1 MPKKDDTKWI
11 VEYIRDHSDRPMKI
25 KELARSIGIDQHD
38 YPAFRRTVKKLLDEG
53 KLVRLK
59 RNRLGIPE
67 KMDLVTG
74 TISVTKSGMG
84 FVAGDN
90 RDDEI
95 YIAPRD
101 LHTAFNGDRVMVRLK
116 PGVGFKGKKEGIV
129 ISIVERRTSKLVGV
143 YHVGD
148 HYDFVEPDS
157 KNIGRDIYIA
167 KDRGQGA
174 KEGEKVVVAV
184 DDWANPY
191 LNPEGRIIERLGRPG
206 DPGVDM
212 LAIIREYD
220 LPTEF
225 PQKVLD
231 EADAVAEDWS
241 DEVKRRIDLCQ
252 LTTLTIDPTDARDFD
267 DAVSIEMKN
276 GHYRLGVH
284 IADVSH
290 FVGSKSDLDEEAF
303 ERGTSVYFPD
313 RVIPMLPER
322 LSNDVCSLRPNRK
335 RLTYSVFMEFDHKG
349 DVIDYELFPAVIRS
363 RARLTYE
370 QVQEY
375 FDTGEV
381 TAKLDK
387 VADSLRLMRPLAQIL
402 HNRREEAGSLDF
414 DLPEAKIILDKQG
427 NVIEIG
433 NRVRTESHRLVEEFM
448 LAANRQVARH
458 FVKYGQPTLFRVH
471 DRPDMEKLEAFAH
484 LIGKFGYKF
493 PVSPTMPTRDFQ
505 RFLDKVKGK
514 PEEELVNE
522 LLLRSMKKAVY
533 QPDDIGHFGLA
544 FKHYLHFTS
553 PIRRY
558 PDLLVHRLLKYMK
571 NNKYPV
577 RLAQK
582 LGVILTNAGKQSS
595 DMERRAMEAE
605 RDAVK
610 AKQVSYMSGRVGSEY
625 DGIISGVTNFGFFVR
640 LVGPE
645 CDGLVRAST
654 LDDDYYRF
662 DEESYRLVGRRK
674 GKVFRLGDKVRV
686 GVLRVNVEDR
696 EIDLFVVPSREETP
710 KGKKTYGRRRSRRST
725 RKR

>member
-1 MPKKDDTKWI
+1 MPKEDITWI

-25 KELARSIGIDQHD
+25 KELARSIGISQRD
-38 YPAFRRTVKKLLDEG
+38 YPAFRRAVKKLLDEG

-59 RNRLGIPE
+59 RNRLGLPE
-67 KMDLVTG
+67 EMDLVTG

-129 ISIVERRTSKLVGV
+129 INIVERRTSKLVGV
-143 YHVGD
+143 YHVGEHSD
-148 HYDFVEPDS
+148 YVEPDS

-167 KDRGQGA
+167 KDRSGGA
-174 KEGEKVVVAV
+174 LDGEKVVAAV
-184 DDWANPY
+184 DDWTNPY
-191 LNPEGRIIERLGRPG
+191 LNPEGEVIERLGRPG

-241 DEVKRRIDLCQ
+241 AEVKRRIDLCP
-252 LTTLTIDPTDARDFD
+252 LTTLTIDPTDAKDFD

-290 FVGSKSDLDEEAF
+290 FVRSNSVLDKEAF

-335 RLTYSVFMEFDHKG
+335 RLTYSVVMEFDG
-349 DVIDYELFPAVIRS
+349 SGEVIDYELFPAVIRS

-370 QVQEY
+370 EVQEF

-381 TAKLDK
+381 SAKLER

-402 HNRREEAGSLDF
+402 HSRRETAGSLDF
-414 DLPEAKIILDKQG
+414 DLPEAKIILDKRG

-458 FVKYGQPTLFRVH
+458 FIKFGQPTLFRVH
-471 DRPDMEKLEAFAH
+471 DRPDMERLEAFSH
-484 LIGKFGYKF
+484 FMSKFGYKF

-505 RFLDKVKGK
+505 RFLVKVRGK

-533 QPDDIGHFGLA
+533 QPQDIGHFGLA

-558 PDLLVHRLLKYMK
+558 PDLLVHRLLKCMK

-595 DMERRAMEAE
+595 EMERRAMEAE
-605 RDAVK
+605 REAVK
-610 AKQVSYMSGRVGSEY
+610 AKQVSYMSGQVGSEY
-625 DGIISGVTNFGFFVR
+625 DGIISGVTNYGFFVR
-640 LVGPE
+640 LIGPE

-662 DEESYRLVGRRK
+662 DEESFRLVGRRK

-686 GVLRVNVEDR
+686 GVLRVDVEAR
-696 EIDLFVVPSREETP
+696 EIDLFVVSPREESP
-710 KGKKTYGRRRSRRST
+710 QKKKSYGRRKSRQAK

>member
-1 MPKKDDTKWI
+1 MPKDDITGI
-11 VEYIRDHSDRPMKI
+11 VEFIRDHSDRPMKI
-25 KELARSIGIDQHD
+25 KELARSIGISQRD

-59 RNRLGIPE
+59 RNRIGLPE
-67 KMDLVTG
+67 EMDLVTG

-95 YIAPRD
+95 YIAPGD
-101 LHTAFNGDRVMVRLK
+101 LHTAFDGDRVMVRLK
-116 PGVGFKGKKEGIV
+116 PGVGFKGKKEGLV
-129 ISIVERRTSKLVGV
+129 ITIVERRTSKLVGV
-143 YHVGD
+143 YHVGE
-148 HYDFVEPDS
+148 HYDYVEPDS

-167 KDRGQGA
+167 KNRGHGA
-174 KEGEKVVVAV
+174 VDGEKVVASV
-184 DDWANPY
+184 DEWTNPF
-191 LNPEGRIIERLGRPG
+191 LNPEGEIIERLGRPG

-241 DEVKRRIDLCQ
+241 AEVKRRVDLCQ
-252 LTTLTIDPTDARDFD
+252 LTTLTIDPTDAKDFD

-276 GHYRLGVH
+276 ARYRLGVH

-290 FVGSKSDLDEEAF
+290 FVRSNAVLDKEAF

-335 RLTYSVFMEFDHKG
+335 RLTYSVFMEFDRNG
-349 DVIDYELFPAVIRS
+349 DVIDYELYPAVIRS

-370 QVQEY
+370 EVQEF

-381 TAKLDK
+381 TAKLER
-387 VADSLRLMRPLAQIL
+387 VADSLRLMRPLAQLL

-414 DLPEAKIILDKQG
+414 DLPEAKITLDDKG

-433 NRVRTESHRLVEEFM
+433 NRVRTESHRIVEEFM

-458 FVKYGQPTLFRVH
+458 FVKYSQPTLFRVH
-471 DRPDMEKLEAFAH
+471 DRPDMERLEAFAH
-484 LIGKFGYKF
+484 LMSKFGYKF

-533 QPDDIGHFGLA
+533 QPQNIGHFGLA

-558 PDLLVHRLLKYMK
+558 PDLLVHRLLKYMR

-582 LGVILTNAGKQSS
+582 LGLILTNAGKQSS
-595 DMERRAMEAE
+595 EMERRAMEAE
-605 RDAVK
+605 RVAVK

-625 DGIISGVTNFGFFVR
+625 DGIISGVTNYGFFVR
-640 LVGPE
+640 LIGPE

-662 DEESYRLVGRRK
+662 DEESYRLVGSRK

-686 GVLRVNVEDR
+686 GVLRVDVEAR
-696 EIDLFVVPSREETP
+696 EIDLFVVTPREEAP
-710 KGKKTYGRRRSRRST
+710 KGKKSYGRRKSQRAK

>member
-1 MPKKDDTKWI
+1 MPKDDTTWI
-11 VEYIRDHSDRPMKI
+11 VEYIRDHSDRPMKV
-25 KELARSIGIDQHD
+25 KELARSIGISQRD
-38 YPAFRRTVKKLLDEG
+38 YPVFRRTVKKLLDEG

-59 RNRLGIPE
+59 RNRIGLPE
-67 KMDLVTG
+67 EMDLVTG

-129 ISIVERRTSKLVGV
+129 INIVERRTSKLVGV
-143 YHVGD
+143 YHVGE
-148 HYDFVEPDS
+148 HYDYIEPDS

-167 KDRGQGA
+167 KDRGNGA
-174 KEGEKVVVAV
+174 CDGEKVVVSV
-184 DDWANPY
+184 DEWANPF
-191 LNPEGRIIERLGRPG
+191 LNPEGEVIERLGRPG

-231 EADAVAEDWS
+231 EAEIVAEDWS
-241 DEVKRRIDLCQ
+241 AEVKRRIDLCR
-252 LTTLTIDPTDARDFD
+252 LTTLTIDPTDAKDFD

-290 FVGSKSDLDEEAF
+290 FVRSKSILDKEAF

-335 RLTYSVFMEFDHKG
+335 RLTYSVFMELDRHG

-370 QVQEY
+370 EVQEF

-381 TAKLDK
+381 TSKLER
-387 VADSLRLMRPLAQIL
+387 VAESLRLMRPLAQIL
-402 HNRREEAGSLDF
+402 YTRREEAGSLDF

-433 NRVRTESHRLVEEFM
+433 NRVRTESHRLIEEFM

-458 FVKYGQPTLFRVH
+458 FIKYGQPTLFRVH
-471 DRPDMEKLEAFAH
+471 DRPDMEKLEAFSN
-484 LIGKFGYKF
+484 LMSKFGYKF

-533 QPDDIGHFGLA
+533 QPQDVGHFGLA

-595 DMERRAMEAE
+595 EMERRAMDAE

-610 AKQVSYMSGRVGSEY
+610 AKQVSYMSGQVGSEY
-625 DGIISGVTNFGFFVR
+625 DGIISGVTNYGFFVR
-640 LVGPE
+640 LIGPE

-654 LDDDYYRF
+654 LDDDYYHF
-662 DEESYRLVGRRK
+662 DEEAYRLVGRRK

-686 GVLRVNVEDR
+686 GVLRVDVEAR
-696 EIDLFVVPSREETP
+696 EIDLFVVSSREEQA
-710 KGKKTYGRRRSRRST
+710 KEKKSYGRRISRRAK

>member
-1 MPKKDDTKWI
+1 MPKDDIIWI
-11 VEYIRDHSDRPMKI
+11 VDYIRDHSDRPMKI
-25 KELARSIGIDQHD
+25 KELARSIGISQRD

-59 RNRLGIPE
+59 RNRIGLPE
-67 KMDLVTG
+67 EMDLVTG

-84 FVAGDN
+84 FVTGDN

-101 LHTAFNGDRVMVRLK
+101 LHTALDGDRVMVRLK

-129 ISIVERRTSKLVGV
+129 ITIVERRTTRLVGI
-143 YHVGD
+143 YYVGE
-148 HYDFVEPDS
+148 HYDYVEPDS
-157 KNIGRDIYIA
+157 KNIGRDIYIT
-167 KDRGQGA
+167 KDRGNGA
-174 KEGEKVVVAV
+174 RDGEKVVVAL
-184 DDWANPY
+184 DPWTNPY
-191 LNPEGRIIERLGRPG
+191 LNPEGRVIERLGRPG

-231 EADAVAEDWS
+231 EADTVADDWS
-241 DEVKRRIDLCQ
+241 AEVKRRVDLCH

-267 DAVSIEMKN
+267 DAVSIEMRN

-290 FVGSKSDLDEEAF
+290 FVRSNTSLDKEAF

-335 RLTYSVFMEFDHKG
+335 RLTYSIFIELDHKG
-349 DVIDYELFPAVIRS
+349 EVIDYELYPAVIRS

-370 QVQEY
+370 EVQEF
-375 FDTGEV
+375 FDTGDV
-381 TAKLDK
+381 TSKLER

-402 HNRREEAGSLDF
+402 LSRREAAGSLDF

-427 NVIEIG
+427 NVVEIG
-433 NRVRTESHRLVEEFM
+433 NRVRTESHRLIEEFM
-448 LAANRQVARH
+448 LAANRQVARY
-458 FVKYGQPTLFRVH
+458 FVKYSQPTLFRVH
-471 DRPDMEKLEAFAH
+471 DRPDMEKLEGFSH
-484 LIGKFGYKF
+484 LMSKFGYKF
-493 PVSPTMPTRDFQ
+493 PISPTMPTRDFQ

-533 QPDDIGHFGLA
+533 QPQDIGHFGLA

-558 PDLLVHRLLKYMK
+558 PDLMVHRLLKYMK

-582 LGVILTNAGKQSS
+582 LGIILTNAGKQSS
-595 DMERRAMEAE
+595 EMERRAMEAE

-610 AKQVSYMSGRVGSEY
+610 AKQVSYMSGQVGSEY
-625 DGIISGVTNFGFFVR
+625 DGIISGVTNYGFFVR
-640 LVGPE
+640 LIGPE

-674 GKVFRLGDKVRV
+674 GKVFRLGDKVKV
-686 GVLRVNVEDR
+686 GVLRVDVEAR
-696 EIDLFVVPSREETP
+696 EIDLFVVSPREAPP
-710 KGKKTYGRRRSRRST
+710 KGKKGYGRRKARREK

>member
-1 MPKKDDTKWI
+1 MPKDNAKWI
-11 VEYIRDHSDRPMKI
+11 IDYIRDHSDRPMKV
-25 KELARSIGIDQHD
+25 KELARSTGINQND

-59 RNRLGIPE
+59 RNRIGIPE
-67 KMDLVTG
+67 EMDLVTG
-74 TISVTKSGMG
+74 TISVTKAGMG

-95 YIAPRD
+95 YVAPRD
-101 LHTAFNGDRVMVRLK
+101 LNTAFDGDRVMVRLK

-129 ISIVERRTSKLVGV
+129 ITIVERRTTKLVGTF
-143 YHVGD
+143 HIGE
-148 HYDFVEPDS
+148 HYDYVEPDS
-157 KNIGRDIYIA
+157 KNIGRDIYIT
-167 KDRGQGA
+167 KDRGNGA
-174 KEGEKVVVAV
+174 RNGEKVVVSV
-184 DDWANPY
+184 DDWTNPY
-191 LNPEGRIIERLGRPG
+191 LNPEGEIIERLGQPG

-225 PQKVLD
+225 SQKVLD
-231 EADAVAEDWS
+231 EADAAAEGWS
-241 DEVKRRIDLCQ
+241 AEVKRRIDLCQ

-267 DAVSIEMKN
+267 DAVSIERKN

-284 IADVSH
+284 IADVSY
-290 FVGSKSDLDEEAF
+290 FVRSNTSLDKEAF

-313 RVIPMLPER
+313 RVIPMLPEQ

-335 RLTYSVFMEFDHKG
+335 RLTYSIFIEFDRSG
-349 DVIDYELFPAVIRS
+349 EVVDYELYPAVIRS

-370 QVQEY
+370 EVQKF

-381 TAKLDK
+381 TPKLDR
-387 VADSLRLMRPLAQIL
+387 VAESLRQMRPLAKTL
-402 HNRREEAGSLDF
+402 HRRREAAGSLDF
-414 DLPEAKIILDKQG
+414 DLPEAKIILDDRG

-433 NRVRTESHRLVEEFM
+433 NRVRTESHRLIEEFM

-458 FVKYGQPTLFRVH
+458 FVRYGQPTLFRVH
-471 DRPDMEKLEAFAH
+471 DRPDMEKLEGFSH
-484 LIGKFGYKF
+484 LMGKFGYTF
-493 PVSPTMPTRDFQ
+493 PVSPTIPTRDFQ
-505 RFLDKVKGK
+505 RFLDRVKGK

-533 QPDDIGHFGLA
+533 QPQNIGHFGLA

-582 LGVILTNAGKQSS
+582 LGIILTNAGKQSS
-595 DMERRAMEAE
+595 EMERRAMDAE

-610 AKQVSYMSGRVGSEY
+610 AKQVSYMSGQVGSEY
-625 DGIISGVTNFGFFVR
+625 DGIISGVTNYGFFVR
-640 LVGPE
+640 LIGPE
-645 CDGLVRAST
+645 CDGQVRAST

-686 GVLRVNVEDR
+686 AVLRVNVEER
-696 EIDLFVVPSREETP
+696 EIDLYVAVPREESSREK
-710 KGKKTYGRRRSRRST
+710 KGYGRRKSPRKK